1 MTFAG
6 QSPHANPTVRALVEL
21 ALGEDI
27 GSGDITS
34 DLTLRQDARAEAVM
48 SPREPGVAAGLG
60 VAASIFAAVDPSVS
74 VRQTHADGEP
84 FSAGSHLMTVAG
96 DARSVLTAER
106 TALNFAQIL
115 SGIATLTAAYVAE
128 VHPLPVRVVDTRKTI
143 PGWRTLSKYA
153 VRMGGGLNHRFG
165 LADGVLIK
173 DNHIAVVGSV
183 AAAVEAAR
191 AGAPHT
197 MRIEIEVDTLEQLD
211 EALAAGADVVL
222 LDNMSLDEMREAVR
236 KTDGRALLEASGG
249 VRLDMLRAIAETGVD
264 IISTRQITVA
274 APPIDIGFDLVVDDG
289 AA

>member
-1 MTFAG
+1 MTPAG

-21 ALGEDI
+21 ALSEDI

-34 DLTLRQDARAEAVM
+34 DLTLPRDARAKAVM
-48 SPREPGVAAGLG
+48 SPREPGMAAGLG
-60 VAASIFAAVDPSVS
+60 VAASIFASVDPSV
-74 VRQTHADGEP
+74 VVEQIHADGEA
-84 FSAGSHLMTVAG
+84 FSAGSHLMTVEG

-128 VHPLPVRVVDTRKTI
+128 VQPLPVRVVDTRKTI

-183 AAAVEAAR
+183 GAAVEAAR

-197 MRIEIEVDTLEQLD
+197 MRIEIEVDTLAQLD

-222 LDNMSLDEMREAVR
+222 LDNMSLDQMREAVR
-236 KTDGRALLEASGG
+236 VTDGRALLEASGG

-274 APPIDIGFDLVVDDG
+274 APPIDIGFDLVVDG
-289 AA
+289 GG

>member
-1 MTFAG
+1 MKLLG
-6 QSPHANPTVRALVEL
+6 QSPHANPTVRTLIDL
-21 ALGEDI
+21 ALSEDI

-34 DLTLRQDARAEAVM
+34 DLTLPKGARAEAVM
-48 SPREPGVAAGLG
+48 SPREGGVAAGLG
-60 VAASIFAAVDPSVS
+60 VAETVFTAVDPTLAVS
-74 VRQTHADGEP
+74 ITHEDGRP
-84 FSAGSHLMTVAG
+84 FSEGACLMTVEG

-115 SGIATLTAAYVAE
+115 SGIATLTATYVAA

-153 VRMGGGLNHRFG
+153 VRAGGGLNHRFG

-183 AAAVEAAR
+183 GAAVAAAR

-197 MRIEIEVDTLEQLD
+197 MRIEIEVDTLDQLD
-211 EALAAGADVVL
+211 EALEAGADVVL
-222 LDNMSLDEMREAVR
+222 LDNMTLEQMREAVR
-236 KTDGRALLEASGG
+236 RTDGRALLEASGG
-249 VRLDMLRAIAETGVD
+249 VRLDMLRGIAETGVD

-274 APPIDIGFDLVVDDG
+274 APPIDIGFDLVVDG
-289 AA
+289 GHA

>member
-1 MTFAG
+1 MAVAG
-6 QSPHANPTVRALVEL
+6 QSPPANPTVRALIEL
-21 ALGEDI
+21 ALSEDI

-34 DLTLRQDARAEAVM
+34 DLTLPKGARAKAVM
-48 SPREPGVAAGLG
+48 SPREEGVAAGLG
-60 VAASIFAAVDPSVS
+60 VAETVFAAVDPTITVTT
-74 VRQTHADGEP
+74 THADGDP
-84 FSAGSHLMTVAG
+84 FAAGSSLMTVEG

-115 SGIATLTAAYVAE
+115 SGIATLTATYVAA
-128 VHPLPVRVVDTRKTI
+128 VRPLPVRVVDTRKTI

-165 LADGVLIK
+165 LSDGVLIK

-183 AAAVEAAR
+183 GAAIAAAR

-197 MRIEIEVDTLEQLD
+197 MRIEVEVDTLDQLD
-211 EALAAGADVVL
+211 QALEAGADIVL

-236 KTDGRALLEASGG
+236 RTDGRALLEASGG
-249 VRLDMLRAIAETGVD
+249 VQLDMLRGIAETGVD

-274 APPIDIGFDLVVDDG
+274 APPIDIGFDLVVESSD
-289 AA
+289 A

>member
-1 MTFAG
+1 MNVLG
-6 QSPHANPTVRALVEL
+6 QSPHANPTVRALIEL
-21 ALGEDI
+21 ALSEDI

-34 DLTLRQDARAEAVM
+34 DLTLPRGAHAKAVM
-48 SPREPGVAAGLG
+48 SPREDGVAAGLG
-60 VAASIFAAVDPSVS
+60 VAQAVFAAVDPTLTVTPTA
-74 VRQTHADGEP
+74 QDGQSFTEG
-84 FSAGSHLMTVAG
+84 AELMTVEG

-115 SGIATLTAAYVAE
+115 SGIATLTATYVAA

-153 VRMGGGLNHRFG
+153 VRAGGGMNHRFG

-183 AAAVEAAR
+183 GAAVAAAR

-197 MRIEIEVDTLEQLD
+197 MRIEVEVDTLQQLD
-211 EALAAGADVVL
+211 EALHAGADVVL
-222 LDNMSLDEMREAVR
+222 LDNMSLDEMREAVVR
-236 KTDGRALLEASGG
+236 TDGRALLEASGG
-249 VRLDMLRAIAETGVD
+249 VRLATLRDIAETGVD

-274 APPIDIGFDLVVDDG
+274 APPIDIGFDLLVEG
-289 AA
+289 GSA

>member
-1 MTFAG
+1 
-6 QSPHANPTVRALVEL
+6 VRALIEL
-21 ALGEDI
+21 ALSEDI

-34 DLTLRQDARAEAVM
+34 DLTLPKGARAKAVM
-48 SPREPGVAAGLG
+48 SPREEGVAAGLG
-60 VAASIFAAVDPSVS
+60 VAETVFAAVDPTITVTT
-74 VRQTHADGEP
+74 THADGDP
-84 FSAGSHLMTVAG
+84 FTPGSLLMTVEG

-115 SGIATLTAAYVAE
+115 SGIATLTAAYVAA
-128 VHPLPVRVVDTRKTI
+128 VRPLPVRVVDTRKTI

-183 AAAVEAAR
+183 GAAIAAAR

-197 MRIEIEVDTLEQLD
+197 MRVEVEVDTLDQLD
-211 EALAAGADVVL
+211 QALEAGADIVL
-222 LDNMSLDEMREAVR
+222 LDNMHLDEMREAVR
-236 KTDGRALLEASGG
+236 RTDGRALLEASGG
-249 VRLDMLRAIAETGVD
+249 VQLDMLRGIAETGVD

-274 APPIDIGFDLVVDDG
+274 APPIDIGFDLVVESGDG
-289 AA
+289 

>member
-1 MTFAG
+1 MAVAG
-6 QSPHANPTVRALVEL
+6 QSPHANPTVRALIEL
-21 ALGEDI
+21 ALSEDI

-34 DLTLRQDARAEAVM
+34 DLTLPKGARAKAVM
-48 SPREPGVAAGLG
+48 SPREEGVAAGLG
-60 VAASIFAAVDPSVS
+60 VAETVFAAVDPTITVTT
-74 VRQTHADGEP
+74 THADGDP
-84 FSAGSHLMTVAG
+84 FTPGSLLMTVEG

-115 SGIATLTAAYVAE
+115 SGIATLTAAYVAA
-128 VHPLPVRVVDTRKTI
+128 VRPLPVRVVDTRKTI

-183 AAAVEAAR
+183 GAAIAAAR

-197 MRIEIEVDTLEQLD
+197 MRVEVEVDTLDQLD
-211 EALAAGADVVL
+211 QALEAGADIVL
-222 LDNMSLDEMREAVR
+222 LDNMHLDEMREAVR
-236 KTDGRALLEASGG
+236 RTDGRALLEASGG
-249 VRLDMLRAIAETGVD
+249 VQLDMLRGIAETGVD

-274 APPIDIGFDLVVDDG
+274 APPIDIGFDLVVESGDG
-289 AA
+289 

>member
-1 MTFAG
+1 M
-6 QSPHANPTVRALVEL
+6 RALIEL
-21 ALGEDI
+21 ALSEDI

-34 DLTLRQDARAEAVM
+34 DLTLPKGARAKAVM
-48 SPREPGVAAGLG
+48 SPREEGVAAGLG
-60 VAASIFAAVDPSVS
+60 VAETVFAAVDPTITVTT
-74 VRQTHADGEP
+74 THADGDP
-84 FSAGSHLMTVAG
+84 FAAGSSLMTVEG

-115 SGIATLTAAYVAE
+115 SGIATLTATYVAA
-128 VHPLPVRVVDTRKTI
+128 VRPLPVRVVDTRKTI

-165 LADGVLIK
+165 LSDGVLIK

-183 AAAVEAAR
+183 GAAIAAAR

-197 MRIEIEVDTLEQLD
+197 MRIEVEVDTLDQLD
-211 EALAAGADVVL
+211 QALEAGADIVL

-236 KTDGRALLEASGG
+236 RTDGRALLEASGG
-249 VRLDMLRAIAETGVD
+249 VQLDMLRGIAETGVD

-274 APPIDIGFDLVVDDG
+274 APPIDIGFDLVVESSD
-289 AA
+289 A

>member
-1 MTFAG
+1 MTLAA
-6 QSPHANPTVRALVEL
+6 QSPHANPTVRALIEL
-21 ALGEDI
+21 ALSEDI

-34 DLTLRQDARAEAVM
+34 DLTLPKDARAKAVM
-48 SPREPGVAAGLG
+48 SPREEGVAAGLG
-60 VAASIFAAVDPSVS
+60 VAVAVFAAVDPAITVTT
-74 VRQTHADGEP
+74 THADGDP
-84 FSAGSHLMTVAG
+84 FTPGDVLMTVEG

-115 SGIATLTAAYVAE
+115 SGIATLTATYVAA
-128 VHPLPVRVVDTRKTI
+128 VQPLPVRVVDTRKTI

-165 LADGVLIK
+165 LSDGVLIK

-183 AAAVEAAR
+183 GAAIAAAR

-197 MRIEIEVDTLEQLD
+197 MRIEVEVDTLDQLD
-211 EALAAGADVVL
+211 QALEAGADVVL

-236 KTDGRALLEASGG
+236 RTDGRALLEASGG
-249 VRLDMLRAIAETGVD
+249 VQLDMLRGIAETGVD

-274 APPIDIGFDLVVDDG
+274 APPIDIGFDLVVESG
-289 AA
+289 VA

>member
-6 QSPHANPTVRALVEL
+6 QSPHSNPTVRALIEL
-21 ALGEDI
+21 ALSEDI

-34 DLTLRQDARAEAVM
+34 DLTLPKGARAKAVM
-48 SPREPGVAAGLG
+48 SPREAGVAAGLG
-60 VAASIFAAVDPSVS
+60 VAASIFGAVDGSVS
-74 VRQTHADGEP
+74 VQQTHEDGEP
-84 FSAGSHLMTVAG
+84 FSPGSHLMTVEG

-165 LADGVLIK
+165 LSDGVLIK

-183 AAAVEAAR
+183 GAAVEAAR

-222 LDNMSLDEMREAVR
+222 LDNMSLDQMREAVR
-236 KTDGRALLEASGG
+236 VTDGRALLEASGG

-274 APPIDIGFDLVVDDG
+274 APPIDIGFDLIVEG
-289 AA
+289 A